1 MTKRRGSADIISSTA
16 ALLEMS
22 TPRPLTRFSS
32 YLSGRNDVLLAIS
45 AEIIAHLDA
54 CGPDEGAAR
63 SRSRARAS
71 DLMWLW
77 TLGAYE
83 VSRTMCQARA
93 CFSAR
98 SHRALSDL
106 RLALER
112 VRVPNTKMERLKYDR
127 KSPGVPVRSD
137 RAPEV
142 WADEHR
148 DILIGDPADLVSARR
163 LLAMY
168 AQVLAALTA
177 EDILMKH
184 EDSYERG

>member
-1 MTKRRGSADIISSTA
+1 
-16 ALLEMS
+16 
-22 TPRPLTRFSS
+22 
-32 YLSGRNDVLLAIS
+32 
-45 AEIIAHLDA
+45 
-54 CGPDEGAAR
+54 
-63 SRSRARAS
+63 
-71 DLMWLW
+71 
-77 TLGAYE
+77 
-83 VSRTMCQARA
+83 
-93 CFSAR
+93 
-98 SHRALSDL
+98 
-106 RLALER
+106 
-112 VRVPNTKMERLKYDR
+112 
-127 KSPGVPVRSD
+127 VRSD